1 LGDTT
6 FIATLLAADQNQYIM
21 GASTGAGLDS
31 TNNIC
36 NIPFGH
42 AYSILAVFNILAANG
57 T

>member
-36 NIPFGH
+36 NIPYGH